1 MAEWT
6 SQSRQTENTTQ
17 HSFFDFISLFHNQCC
32 NAFPPQTSHVAF
44 SWAAPDVS
52 PTYWRKAGC
61 TLCDLHLWFCYRRE
75 KCFHCPA
82 LSSLAPDFLAHC
94 LHQTHSFRAHQS
106 IKTGK
111 VCFTIYVFPTIHEKW
126 EGVSITLAHNKNVK
140 LFSKKK
146 CKPNLFPSQ
155 PFCLK
160 VKSLPLPKRNSRP
173 LNPSTF

>member
-6 SQSRQTENTTQ
+6 SQSRQTENTPQ
-17 HSFFDFISLFHNQCC
+17 CSFFDFISLFHNQCC
-32 NAFPPQTSHVAF
+32 NAFPPQTSHVAS
-44 SWAAPDVS
+44 SWAAPEVS

-111 VCFTIYVFPTIHEKW
+111 VCFTIYVFLPFMKNEK
-126 EGVSITLAHNKNVK
+126 GLALPWHIIKMSNFFPKNNANQTCSSV
-140 LFSKKK
+140 
-146 CKPNLFPSQ
+146 
-155 PFCLK
+155 
-160 VKSLPLPKRNSRP
+160 
-173 LNPSTF
+173 NPSVWRSKAFLFLKEIQGH